1 MTEPGG
7 GFSTPQILSLSFE
20 RSLGSGPVYNNIRRI
35 PQLLRIARDAQV
47 AYVTL
52 FRSRKLVAG
61 TLGFTDFREFLLDV
75 PAEDVL
81 GGTLQV

>member
-1 MTEPGG
+1 VGLVPLR
-7 GFSTPQILSLSFE
+7 FS
-20 RSLGSGPVYNNIRRI
+20 RSLLSEAWVVGQFNIRRI

-61 TLGFTDFREFLLDV
+61 TLGFTDFPEFLLDV